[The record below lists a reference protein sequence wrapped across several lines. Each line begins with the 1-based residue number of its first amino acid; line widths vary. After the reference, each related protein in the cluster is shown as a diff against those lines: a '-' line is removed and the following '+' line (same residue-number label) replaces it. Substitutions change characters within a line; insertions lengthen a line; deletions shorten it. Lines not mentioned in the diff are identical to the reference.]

1 MEIEET
7 RGTAAVG
14 PENKKD
20 GLQKCLSQNH
30 AHLLFDNK
38 NPLGCSI
45 NQGSLLINTL
55 VDAESRPSE
64 RDGAW
69 LTAVQR

>member
-38 NPLGCSI
+38 NPLGCSRNHGI
-45 NQGSLLINTL
+45 RAEVWWDTQGTQSQ
-55 VDAESRPSE
+55 
-64 RDGAW
+64 G
-69 LTAVQR
+69 